1 MIEGLCG
8 VGISSW
14 QVKLGG
20 KLARVQLT
28 YLQIP
33 PELIAAQ
40 SIMVY
45 CQRIIAQWNVPMD
58 VTKPISFVTVEL
70 GPASSSLASQKQG
83 LACAVLPD
91 AENMVDALLNILEAK
106 SQ

>member
-1 MIEGLCG
+1 
-8 VGISSW
+8 
-14 QVKLGG
+14 
-20 KLARVQLT
+20 
-28 YLQIP
+28 
-33 PELIAAQ
+33 
-40 SIMVY
+40 
-45 CQRIIAQWNVPMD
+45 MD